1 MHFLLILIPIIIGI
15 LVLLLSGYVK
25 ASPDEAIIIS
35 GFRKEPKI
43 IIGKAAVK
51 IPFFERRDRLT
62 LKIMKIDVKTQESV
76 PTNEFINVNVDA
88 VVTVKISSRP
98 DLIKLAAENFLNKD
112 EEYNILCQS
121 GNRSLQVAKYLH
133 KQGYQVVNL
142 MGGFGA
148 FRGKIDYEL

>member
-1 MHFLLILIPIIIGI
+1 MVNDIKTNVNIIDVREPAEI
-15 LVLLLSGYVK
+15 K
-25 ASPDEAIIIS
+25 ATGSIKGSI
-35 GFRKEPKI
+35 
-43 IIGKAAVK
+43 K
-51 IPFFERRDRLT
+51 IPMNQIPSNLD
-62 LKIMKIDVKTQESV
+62 K
-76 PTNEFINVNVDA
+76 
-88 VVTVKISSRP
+88 
-98 DLIKLAAENFLNKD
+98 LNKD